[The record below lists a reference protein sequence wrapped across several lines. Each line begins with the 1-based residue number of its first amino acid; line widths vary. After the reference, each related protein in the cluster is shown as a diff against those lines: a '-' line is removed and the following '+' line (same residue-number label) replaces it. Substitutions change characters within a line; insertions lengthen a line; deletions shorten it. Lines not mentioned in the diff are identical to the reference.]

1 MDRGSP
7 GGERNV
13 PSFVWMTSPA
23 RVADSGRSAHEP
35 AQVLIVGTAERLA
48 RALTRGGHDVTTAP
62 LDEALE
68 RIDDRVE
75 AVVITARGPE
85 ALTLCQS
92 LKTRFQV
99 PLLPVIMMRERP
111 HRALGPIAP
120 DAWLGPTTRGREI
133 VARIDELVRIR
144 RAERELARLNE
155 TLVSLAAENGQLYER
170 ARLDAAR
177 TLSLLRELQ
186 HRVRNNLAAIQA
198 LLVLERHRSP
208 RRSLDEAIDVA
219 IARIRGMAAL
229 QDALSVD
236 AAAVTLAGLARAI
249 TRNMVD
255 VFGASHVPTCEVEGD
270 AEVPAQVGSSLAV
283 ALNEIVMNAV
293 RHAEAH
299 TVRVAIEGK
308 NGEVVVQVID
318 DGRGI
323 TAPGWSGGGLII
335 ARTVVRNELRGTIDV
350 VPAESGTAVRMVIPI
365 AGEPPAQT
373 AR

>member
-1 MDRGSP
+1 M
-7 GGERNV
+7 
-13 PSFVWMTSPA
+13 PSFVWMISSAAVT
-23 RVADSGRSAHEP
+23 DSGRVAQEAAHILLVGSA
-35 AQVLIVGTAERLA
+35 ARLA
-48 RALTRGGHDVTTAP
+48 RALTRAGHEVTTIP
-62 LDEALE
+62 LEDALD

-75 AVVITARGPE
+75 AVVLTTRGPE
-85 ALTLCQS
+85 ALALCGR

-99 PLLPVIMMRERP
+99 PLLPVIVLRQRP
-111 HRALGPIAP
+111 HRAIGAVAP
-120 DAWLGPTTRGREI
+120 DAWLRPTTRGREI
-133 VARIDELVRIR
+133 VARIEELVRIR
-144 RAERELARLNE
+144 RAELQLARLNE
-155 TLVSLAAENGQLYER
+155 TLASLAAENGELYQR

-177 TLSLLRELQ
+177 TLALLRELQ

-236 AAAVTLAGLARAI
+236 AGAVTLAALARAI

-255 VFGASHVPTCEVEGD
+255 VFGSSSIPACEVQGD
-270 AEVPAQVGSSLAV
+270 ADVPAQVGSSLAV
-283 ALNEIVMNAV
+283 ALNELIMNAV
-293 RHAEAH
+293 RHADAR
-299 TVRVAIEGK
+299 TVRVAIERT

-323 TAPGWSGGGLII
+323 ASAGSSGGGLII
-335 ARTVVRNELRGTIDV
+335 ARTVVRNELRGTLEV
-350 VPAESGTAVRMVIPI
+350 VPTASGTAVRMVIPVP
-365 AGEPPAQT
+365 EDPPAQT

>member
-1 MDRGSP
+1 
-7 GGERNV
+7 V
-13 PSFVWMTSPA
+13 PSFDRMTSPV

-48 RALTRGGHDVTTAP
+48 RALTRGGHEVTTAP

-85 ALTLCQS
+85 ALTLCRS

-120 DAWLGPTTRGREI
+120 DAWLGPTTKGREI

-255 VFGASHVPTCEVEGD
+255 VFGAAHVPTCEVEGD

-293 RHAEAH
+293 RHADAH

-323 TAPGWSGGGLII
+323 AAPGWSGGGLII
-335 ARTVVRNELRGTIDV
+335 ARTVVRNELRGTIEV
-350 VPAESGTAVRMVIPI
+350 VPAPSGTAVRMVIPI